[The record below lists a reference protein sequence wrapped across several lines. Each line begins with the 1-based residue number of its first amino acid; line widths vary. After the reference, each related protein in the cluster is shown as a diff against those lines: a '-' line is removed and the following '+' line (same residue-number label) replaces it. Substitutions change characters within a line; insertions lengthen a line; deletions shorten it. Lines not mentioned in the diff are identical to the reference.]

1 MASDGS
7 HVTGHRHW
15 WVEIPKHESLMQCNH
30 CGVRI
35 SIATPVDERDR
46 AAKDA
51 EKRRQIP
58 GRLDKRPAGK

>member
-1 MASDGS
+1 MASNGS
-7 HVTGHRHW
+7 GVTGHRHW

-51 EKRRQIP
+51 EKRA
-58 GRLDKRPAGK
+58 GR